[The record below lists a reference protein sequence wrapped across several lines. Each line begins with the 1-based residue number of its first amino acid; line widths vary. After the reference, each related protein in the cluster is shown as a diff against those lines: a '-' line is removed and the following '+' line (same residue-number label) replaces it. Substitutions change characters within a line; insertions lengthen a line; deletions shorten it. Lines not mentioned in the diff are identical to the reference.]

1 MENQPIEQT
10 SGQPIAQSVVQAVEP
25 KSSATVWY
33 VVIAVAVIALGV
45 AYFATRSP
53 VADEA
58 VTDTQATTV
67 QTETPALTDGNTTAD
82 ISTDLNQT
90 SDNPSALDA
99 EAAASSEAVSS
110 F

>member
-10 SGQPIAQSVVQAVEP
+10 SGQPIEQSVVQAVEP

-45 AYFATRSP
+45 AYFAMRSP

-58 VTDTQATTV
+58 VTDTQATTG
-67 QTETPALTDGNTTAD
+67 QEQTPALTDGNTTAD
-82 ISTDLNQT
+82 ISADLNQID
-90 SDNPSALDA
+90 SSSSLDA
-99 EAAASSEAVSS
+99 ESAASADSVSG